1 MGIRKYN
8 HFLLCVNMSFSL
20 LVLKDEGFICKDIDP
35 TDKIIQL
42 LMSDIQKVTLISF
55 ISLCLIQR

>member
-1 MGIRKYN
+1 MGIRKDN

-20 LVLKDEGFICKDIDP
+20 PVLKDEGFIYKDIDP

-42 LMSDIQKVTLISF
+42 PMSGIQKVTLISF
-55 ISLCLIQR
+55 TSLFSIQG